1 MEARRDDPVVRLTPA
16 SCGVVGGGRMG
27 AGIVHALLLSGA
39 QVVLVERSEEE
50 AAAARERVLRAV
62 NTSVTR
68 GQVTDAAPVL
78 ARLTVA
84 TDAAAL
90 KDTALVIEAVP
101 EDLDLK
107 IETFRRIGDAVASDT
122 VIASNTSSLSLDLLA
137 DAVPHPE
144 RVIGL
149 HFFNPVP
156 ASKLVEVV
164 LGDRTAAELL
174 ELREVRVEHVG
185 QRYFGWVNIRAC
197 DFSQT
202 VHDDRDRELGVL
214 CSVKPGNANEPELDD
229 QVIGPLRKLHADGFV
244 HDPAITRKEL
254 YGLAKILRR
263 GGDIEQQPRPP
274 GICLG
279 GKMKSE
285 RSIVERVCGKFK
297 EPSLGS
303 GGDAVLAFLQ
313 ILLKQAD
320 MPQQGRRINVVFS
333 KRSNRPPRG
342 ESGRR
347 RQQALSPTRGHL
359 HNAPFSKLDL
369 A

>member
-164 LGDRTAAELL
+164 LGDRTAAELRLRAEDWVREWGKTPVTVRNSPGFASSRLGIAIGL
-174 ELREVRVEHVG
+174 EA
-185 QRYFGWVNIRAC
+185 IRMLEEGVASAK
-197 DFSQT
+197 DIDAAM
-202 VHDDRDRELGVL
+202 VLGYGF
-214 CSVKPGNANEPELDD
+214 PM
-229 QVIGPLRKLHADGFV
+229 GPLRLSDLVGIDVRLGVARYL
-244 HDPAITRKEL
+244 AEEL
-254 YGLAKILRR
+254 G
-263 GGDIEQQPRPP
+263 PRFSPP
-274 GICLG
+274 QLMID
-279 GKMKSE
+279 M
-285 RSIVERVCGKFK
+285 VERGQ
-297 EPSLGS
+297 LGR
-303 GGDAVLAFLQ
+303 
-313 ILLKQAD
+313 KT
-320 MPQQGRRINVVFS
+320 GRGFYDWS
-333 KRSNRPPRG
+333 D
-342 ESGRR
+342 E
-347 RQQALSPTRGHL
+347 A
-359 HNAPFSKLDL
+359 
-369 A
+369 